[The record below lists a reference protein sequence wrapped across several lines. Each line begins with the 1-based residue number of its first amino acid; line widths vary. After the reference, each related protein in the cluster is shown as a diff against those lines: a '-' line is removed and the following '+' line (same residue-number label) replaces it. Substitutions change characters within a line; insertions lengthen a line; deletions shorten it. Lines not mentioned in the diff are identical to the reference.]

1 MLKATVL
8 MSALALAL
16 AMPAKAAS
24 DVVKVDNAQ
33 AQVTHQALPDDVV
46 GVESHRSPA
55 GAIVGDAIGGAIVGG
70 LVGGGVAFYN
80 RYGTN
85 GGNGSWGNWQRDV
98 LVGAGIGLGVGLIV
112 GGIDAASNMDRSYQN
127 PIADQRSVGFG
138 SPLATKALRF

>member
-1 MLKATVL
+1 MLKATIL
-8 MSALALAL
+8 LSALALAV
-16 AMPAKAAS
+16 AMPAKASS
-24 DVVKVDNAQ
+24 DVVRIDQ
-33 AQVTHQALPDDVV
+33 AQSQVNHPALPDEVV